1 MKTILKIESL
11 VKRFGAAT
19 VLNGIDCE
27 IREGEI
33 ISVIGPSGCGKS
45 TFLRC
50 LNGLEQPT
58 SGRVLL
64 DGEDIFAQEKRLPQ
78 IRSKVG
84 MVFQEL
90 NIFGHLD
97 VLDNVTLGPV
107 KIRRMPREQAEQ
119 EAVRLLRMV
128 GLGEKL
134 HAMPDELSG
143 GQKQRVEIARCLAMD
158 PEVILLDEATSA
170 LDPRMKSEVRSVV
183 RELARQGHTMV
194 IVTHELQFA
203 RDISTRVLFM
213 HHGTIVEEGTP
224 AEVFDHPR
232 LALTQVYVHN
242 LRSLVFD
249 IDTPDYD
256 LYKLNAEIEW
266 FCRRNSLGRRYV
278 SLELI
283 VEEMLTKMMPF
294 TGPIHICIHCP
305 EMTKDVS
312 IELEQERFSSRIVG
326 REGTDEISL
335 MLLQGLCSSIREE
348 QRGTSRIVKIEAK
361 SEQDSAPKR

>member
-1 MKTILKIESL
+1 MKKTVLKIEALRKSY
-11 VKRFGAAT
+11 GQNA

-33 ISVIGPSGCGKS
+33 VSVIGPSGCGKS

-50 LNGLEQPT
+50 LNALERPD

-64 DGEDIFAQEKRLPQ
+64 DGEDIFSPQ
-78 IRSKVG
+78 SDLSRVRSRVG

-90 NIFGHLD
+90 NVFGHLD
-97 VLDNVTLGPV
+97 VLDNVTLGPL
-107 KIRRMPREQAEQ
+107 KIRKMPREAAER
-119 EAVRLLRMV
+119 EAIRLLRMV

-134 HAMPDELSG
+134 HAMPATLSG

-158 PEVILLDEATSA
+158 PEVILFDEATSA
-170 LDPRMKSEVRSVV
+170 LDPTMKSEVLSVI
-183 RELARQGHTMV
+183 RELAKQGRTMV
-194 IVTHELQFA
+194 IVTHELRFA
-203 RDISTRVLFM
+203 RDLSTRVIFM
-213 HHGTIVEEGTP
+213 HRGSIVEEGTP
-224 AEVFDHPR
+224 DQVFDHPTQ
-232 LALTQVYVHN
+232 ALTQVYVHN
-242 LRSLVFD
+242 LRSLIFD

-294 TGPIHICIHCP
+294 TGPIHICIHCK
-305 EMTKDVS
+305 EMSRDVA
-312 IELEQERFSSRIVG
+312 IEMEQENFSGTIVG

-335 MLLQGLCSSIREE
+335 MLLQGLCSSITEE
-348 QRGTSRIVKIEAK
+348 QRGPTRVVRLEAK
-361 SEQDSAPKR
+361 SQ

>member
-1 MKTILKIESL
+1 MNTILKIQSL
-11 VKRFGAAT
+11 RKQIGDVS
-19 VLNGIDCE
+19 VLNGVDCE

-50 LNGLEQPT
+50 LNALERPT
-58 SGRVLL
+58 SGQVLL
-64 DGEDIFAQEKRLPQ
+64 HGQDIFAPGTDLTAVRA
-78 IRSKVG
+78 KVG

-90 NIFGHLD
+90 NIFPHLS
-97 VLDNVTLGPV
+97 VLDNVMLGPL
-107 KIRRMPREQAEQ
+107 KIRKMDPDQARE
-119 EAVRLLRMV
+119 EAIRLLRMV

-134 HAMPDELSG
+134 NKMPAELSG

-170 LDPRMKSEVRSVV
+170 LDPTMKTEVLSVI
-183 RELARQGHTMV
+183 RDLAKLGRTMIV
-194 IVTHELQFA
+194 VTHELRLA
-203 RDISTRVLFM
+203 RDVSTRVLFM
-213 HHGTIVEEGTP
+213 HRGSIVEEGTP
-224 AEVFDHPR
+224 EQVFDHPVQV
-232 LALTQVYVHN
+232 LTQAFVSN

-256 LYKLNAEIEW
+256 LYQLNGEIEW
-266 FCRRNSLGRRYV
+266 FCQRNTLGRRYV

-294 TGPIHICIHCP
+294 SGPIRICISCK
-305 EMTKDVS
+305 EMSQEVT
-312 IELEQERFSSRIVG
+312 IEMEQERFSSQIVG

-335 MLLQGLCSSIREE
+335 MLLQGLCSSITEE
-348 QRGTSRIVKIEAK
+348 QRGTTRVVRLEVDPGTGQ
-361 SEQDSAPKR
+361 E